1 MESYEEGV
9 GSTLT
14 KYVSS
19 EVRRADGRRVALK
32 RLTDD
37 LRDEETIHL
46 RVLGHAHIVALLRV
60 FTVDSSGARYLELEW
75 APHGSLYHEC
85 DALQRQLAV
94 PHVAAIAVQLASALQ
109 HCHAHGVLHCDVKC
123 ENVLVFAKPGVDGS
137 ERYVVKLADFGL
149 AVCATE
155 TALVRGSFHG
165 MAPERLACTA
175 FGPPADAWSLGIL
188 LYEVCAGIVPFLVD
202 ERASD
207 QIMPPDGR
215 VDWAELVPAVAL
227 APDGA
232 GDLIGAL
239 LREAPGDRLH
249 VGCVAEHSWILLHLC

>member
-1 MESYEEGV
+1 MEFYSDIE
-9 GSTLT
+9 SFITP
-14 KYVSS
+14 YVRSV
-19 EVRRADGRRVALK
+19 VRRADGRRVALK
-32 RLTDD
+32 QLKSD
-37 LRDEETIHL
+37 LHDEEPIHL
-46 RVLGHAHIVALLRV
+46 RVHAHAHIVAVLQA
-60 FTVDSSGARYLELEW
+60 FTDHGVRYLELEW
-75 APHGSLYHEC
+75 APHGSLFHEC
-85 DALQRQLAV
+85 DALRRQLAA

-149 AVCATE
+149 AVDATE

-165 MAPERLACTA
+165 MAPERLAWRS
-175 FGPPADAWSLGIL
+175 FGPPGDAWSLGIL
-188 LYEVCAGIVPFLVD
+188 LYEVCAGTVPFLVD
-202 ERASD
+202 ERASH
-207 QIMPPDGR
+207 QIMPPEGH

-239 LREAPGDRLH
+239 LREEPDERLAMRD
-249 VGCVAEHSWILLHLC
+249 VSTHSWVLLHTQH